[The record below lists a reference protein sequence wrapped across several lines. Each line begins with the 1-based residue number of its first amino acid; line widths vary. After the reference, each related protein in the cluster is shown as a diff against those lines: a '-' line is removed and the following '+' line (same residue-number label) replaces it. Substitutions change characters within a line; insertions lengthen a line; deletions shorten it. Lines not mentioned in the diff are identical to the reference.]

1 MPGKP
6 QGDQPA
12 SEINNLI
19 VHSPSGGFKATIS
32 DKGDYLII
40 EPVDE
45 TKFSSNTSM
54 IVLKKPLIGWRSEN
68 VGKYYFPEADNDT
81 QKNVPYKLAYFD
93 TKPVIQA
100 LTIPLKIR
108 PALNDAVPSQAET
121 SFNVGV
127 AFGWKFTHN
136 VYDSRKNIFGQN
148 TNRYSLSPGIFLGTG
163 ATDLKAANTDPSI
176 QIERKAALITTG
188 GFVMV
193 GFNSI
198 NFGYAF
204 GGDFAT
210 GSKSKDWLYQGKM
223 WHGVIFAI
231 DILK

>member
-1 MPGKP
+1 MVAPGKSFLS
-6 QGDQPA
+6 A
-12 SEINNLI
+12 
-19 VHSPSGGFKATIS
+19 
-32 DKGDYLII
+32 
-40 EPVDE
+40 VDSLNDRG
-45 TKFSSNTSM
+45 KFSEALGYLETTCKKYPPQNVLDNM
-54 IVLKKPLIGWRSEN
+54 ILYEIKAYCLEHLGHIK
-68 VGKYYFPEADNDT
+68 EAEATYEKMDFYA
-81 QKNVPYKLAYFD
+81 QKLKNVE
-93 TKPVIQA
+93 
-100 LTIPLKIR
+100 TIK
-108 PALNDAVPSQAET
+108 D
-121 SFNVGV
+121 V
-127 AFGWKFTHN
+127 ATH
-136 VYDSRKNIFGQN
+136 
-148 TNRYSLSPGIFLGTG
+148 YSLSPGIFLGTG

-223 WHGVIFAI
+223 WYGVIFAI